1 MAPLSLGAASPLG
14 KEGKTLNFFPFCF
27 ALPHYAVPLERSEH
41 PESSG
46 RPPGPA
52 EKNMS
57 FEEVSP
63 AAAEE
68 HYG

>member
-1 MAPLSLGAASPLG
+1 MAPPSLGAASSLG
-14 KEGKTLNFFPFCF
+14 KEGKTLNFFSFCF
-27 ALPHYAVPLERSEH
+27 ALPRYAVFLERSEH
-41 PESSG
+41 PESARS
-46 RPPGPA
+46 PPGPA
-52 EKNMS
+52 ENNMS